1 MKEADGLAS
10 VPFEEFI
17 RQFVNIS
24 RGSFHSLS
32 SFVSFFFQLLSVMYW
47 RVVFWKN
54 VLRLRRSVAAAW
66 LVCFDIRSDI
76 VGERAEVQATGRRFG
91 RGR

>member
-1 MKEADGLAS
+1 MKEAGGLAS

-24 RGSFHSLS
+24 RGSVHPLS
-32 SFVSFFFQLLSVMYW
+32 SFVGFFFQLLSVMYW
-47 RVVFWKN
+47 RVAFWKN
-54 VLRLRRSVAAAW
+54 VLQLRRSVAAAW

-76 VGERAEVQATGRRFG
+76 VEERVEVQTTGRRFG
-91 RGR
+91 LGR

>member
-1 MKEADGLAS
+1 MKESDGADS

-17 RQFVNIS
+17 RQFIHIS
-24 RGSFHSLS
+24 QGQVHSLS
-32 SFVSFFFQLLSVMYW
+32 SFVGFFFQLLSVEHW
-47 RVVFWKN
+47 RVAVWKN
-54 VLRLRRSVAAAW
+54 VLRLRRSVAATW

-76 VGERAEVQATGRRFG
+76 VEERVEVQATGRRFG